1 MCGVAGILHLYG
13 GNVDSGLIKRMCDII
28 AHRGPDDCGYF
39 VDNNVSL
46 GMRRLSIIDLN
57 TGHQPIYNKDKSVV
71 VILNGEIYNF
81 QELRK
86 NLQKK
91 GHRFYTK
98 TDTEV
103 IVHLYEEHGDDCVTH
118 LRGMFAFAL
127 WDKNKQRL
135 LVARDRLGQ
144 KPLYYTLVGNTLFFG
159 SEIKQLLL
167 ADKIERKVNFE
178 ALNAY
183 LSVGYVPGENTLFQN
198 ILRLSPGHYMTVE
211 NGQVRIHK
219 YWDVSYANRLDSIK
233 ESEIIE
239 RLDELIRE
247 SIRLRLISDV
257 PLGAFLSGGIDSS
270 TLVGYMSQLS
280 NSSTKT
286 FSVGFPVEKF
296 NEISFARIASN
307 HFQTDHYEYT
317 MEKLSTDL
325 LEKLVWHHDEPLGD
339 SSCLPMYFVSRL
351 ARQHVTVAL
360 SGEGADEIF
369 AGYHHYPLEKM
380 GQYYD
385 LLPNSIKN
393 AVYALS
399 KNILTKER
407 NAQIIQ
413 GFWAAKQ
420 NKSFRPA
427 CWMAVF
433 NEEEK
438 KDLLL
443 TGSYPHNNNPYS
455 VYENYFKQ
463 CSSHNYLEKA
473 LYLDEKVYLPDDL
486 LMKADK
492 MSMAN
497 SLEAR
502 SPFLDHKLIEFV
514 AQIPPG
520 FKLRGKVGKYILKE
534 TVKDFV
540 PREIVFRRKHGFNV
554 PIQTWLSGWLEDYAR
569 EFLNEKFIK
578 RQGIFNPE
586 YIRLI
591 WDLMEKKAY
600 NYDRRI
606 WLLLMFQIW
615 YGIFI
620 EGTIDIHA

>member
-39 VDNNVSL
+39 VDNNVAL

-81 QELRK
+81 KELRK

-103 IVHLYEEHGDDCVTH
+103 IVYLYEEHGDDCVTH

-144 KPLYYTLVGNTLFFG
+144 KPLYYTLVGDTLFFG

-399 KNILTKER
+399 KNILTTE
-407 NAQIIQ
+407 
-413 GFWAAKQ
+413 
-420 NKSFRPA
+420 
-427 CWMAVF
+427 
-433 NEEEK
+433 
-438 KDLLL
+438 
-443 TGSYPHNNNPYS
+443 
-455 VYENYFKQ
+455 
-463 CSSHNYLEKA
+463 
-473 LYLDEKVYLPDDL
+473 
-486 LMKADK
+486 
-492 MSMAN
+492 

-520 FKLRGKVGKYILKE
+520 FKLRGKVSKYILKE
-534 TVKDFV
+534 TVKDLV
-540 PREIVFRRKHGFNV
+540 PSEIVFRRKHGFNV
-554 PIQTWLSGWLEDYAR
+554 PIQTWLSGWLKDYAR
-569 EFLNEKFIK
+569 EFLSEKFIK

-586 YIRLI
+586 YIHII
-591 WDLMEKKAY
+591 WDLMEKKVY

-620 EGTIDIHA
+620 EGTIDVHA